1 LNRSLTQSTDKPQRL
16 LPWYLLVVL
25 YLMAS
30 LACVSQ
36 PGPAGDVAASAMA
49 DAAAPVAV
57 APDSIAMYR
66 AAPATISAKP
76 PLAEPDVRS
85 PLPAPPVH
93 PAKPSVDITVLSSSP
108 VITFAPVRLP
118 EPIAPAPVASAK
130 PPVAAVAKPVA
141 ASPAT
146 VAATATQAAKP
157 GATVSGSTA
166 SSPAAQPKPAAATG
180 TAPAPAAAKPESSQT
195 AVLPATPASSA
206 RVEAA
211 SRPVAE
217 TKLETSRG
225 ERFELR
231 FPGSGWIYLGDE
243 LGREG
248 LRYETR
254 RFEDNAAIFAMN
266 PEQVGEYLLRFQRQ
280 NPVDRST
287 EVSLV
292 RVTVADK
299 PASSAAVQP
308 SPMAAGTVPDSYA
321 TPGATIQPAAASVAA
336 PTTPSS
342 GTAVPAPASA
352 SQPPLAAT
360 PATQTAAQPALS
372 PGIDLLSITDPVEL
386 IRRARDE
393 LDAKRTQSAL
403 DALDRYLALYPY
415 GSDEVYFLYGLAY
428 EQDTPFRNIKKSYDA
443 YRRVRDEYPR
453 SARWKDAADRIAYLE
468 KHYFGLR

>member
-1 LNRSLTQSTDKPQRL
+1 MNRFSKQSTKPQRL
-16 LPWYLLVVL
+16 LTWHMLVVCWVL
-25 YLMAS
+25 VS
-30 LACVSQ
+30 LSCVTQ
-36 PGPAGDVAASAMA
+36 PEPAGEPT
-49 DAAAPVAV
+49 AAATAAATAEAAAVAV
-57 APDSIAMYR
+57 APDAIALFR
-66 AAPATISAKP
+66 SVPAAGSLKT

-85 PLPAPPVH
+85 PLPATPAN
-93 PAKPSVDITVLSSSP
+93 PAKAAIDITVLSSSP

-118 EPIAPAPVASAK
+118 EPAAPAPVAPART
-130 PPVAAVAKPVA
+130 PAPVAAKPVA
-141 ASPAT
+141 AAPAAVAVPAAPVAKAGAASSGGTATVPAT
-146 VAATATQAAKP
+146 QT
-157 GATVSGSTA
+157 
-166 SSPAAQPKPAAATG
+166 KPAAAAAQAAAQAPTG
-180 TAPAPAAAKPESSQT
+180 AKPEPSQSP
-195 AVLPATPASSA
+195 VLPATPASSA
-206 RVEAA
+206 RVESA

-217 TKLETSRG
+217 TKLATTRG

-266 PEQVGEYLLRFQRQ
+266 PEQAGEYLLRFQRQ

-299 PASSAAVQP
+299 PAPAAAVLP
-308 SPMAAGTVPDSYA
+308 GPVADGTAPDSYA
-321 TPGATIQPAAASVAA
+321 TPGPASTSPALPALAPTGQPALA
-336 PTTPSS
+336 P
-342 GTAVPAPASA
+342 
-352 SQPPLAAT
+352 
-360 PATQTAAQPALS
+360 AAQPATQAAAQPTAS
-372 PGIDLLSITDPVEL
+372 PGIDVSSMTDPAEL
-386 IRRARDE
+386 IKRARDE

-468 KHYFGLR
+468 KHYLGLR

>member
-1 LNRSLTQSTDKPQRL
+1 LNRFLTRSTDKPQRL
-16 LPWYLLVVL
+16 LLSYLLVACCV
-25 YLMAS
+25 MVS
-30 LACVSQ
+30 LSCVSQ
-36 PGPAGDVAASAMA
+36 PKPAGDSAVASSA

-57 APDSIAMYR
+57 APDSIAMFR
-66 AAPATISAKP
+66 AAQATVSAKL

-85 PLPAPPVH
+85 PLPAAPIKT
-93 PAKPSVDITVLSSSP
+93 AKPSVDITVLSSSP
-108 VITFAPVRLP
+108 VISFAPVRLP

-130 PPVAAVAKPVA
+130 PPVAA
-141 ASPAT
+141 SSAT
-146 VAATATQAAKP
+146 VAATATEAAKP
-157 GATVSGSTA
+157 SATVSGSTA
-166 SSPAAQPKPAAATG
+166 SSPVAQTKPTAT
-180 TAPAPAAAKPESSQT
+180 TATTQAPAVAKPESSQP

-206 RVEAA
+206 RVEVA

-217 TKLETSRG
+217 TKLATSRG

-299 PASSAAVQP
+299 PASSAVQP
-308 SPMAAGTVPDSYA
+308 SPAVAGTAPDSYA
-321 TPGATIQPAAASVAA
+321 TPGATVPPAATGTVAS
-336 PTTPSS
+336 TLSTS
-342 GTAVPAPASA
+342 GNATSGPASA
-352 SQPPLAAT
+352 TQAPPVAT
-360 PATQTAAQPALS
+360 PATQPATQAAAQLATS
-372 PGIDLLSITDPVEL
+372 PSIDLLSITDPVEL
-386 IRRARDE
+386 MKRAREE

-415 GSDEVYFLYGLAY
+415 GSDEVYYLYGLAY

-453 SARWKDAADRIAYLE
+453 SARWKDAAERIAYLE

>member
-1 LNRSLTQSTDKPQRL
+1 LNRFLTRSTDKPQRL
-16 LPWYLLVVL
+16 LPSYLLVACC
-25 YLMAS
+25 LMVS
-30 LACVSQ
+30 LSCVSQ
-36 PGPAGDVAASAMA
+36 PKPAGNSAAASSA
-49 DAAAPVAV
+49 DAAASVAV
-57 APDSIAMYR
+57 APDSIAMFR

-76 PLAEPDVRS
+76 PLAEPDVRP
-85 PLPAPPVH
+85 PLPSPPIH
-93 PAKPSVDITVLSSSP
+93 LAKPSVDITVLSSSP

-118 EPIAPAPVASAK
+118 EPVAPAPTASTK

-157 GATVSGSTA
+157 SATVSGSTA

-180 TAPAPAAAKPESSQT
+180 TAPTPAAAKPESSQT

-243 LGREG
+243 RGREG

-299 PASSAAVQP
+299 PAASTVVQP
-308 SPMAAGTVPDSYA
+308 SPAVAGTAPDSYA
-321 TPGATIQPAAASVAA
+321 TSGAPVPPAATGTVAS
-336 PTTPSS
+336 TLSTS
-342 GTAVPAPASA
+342 GSATSGPASTTQA
-352 SQPPLAAT
+352 LPVAT
-360 PATQTAAQPALS
+360 PATQAAAQPAAS
-372 PGIDLLSITDPVEL
+372 PGIDLISITDPVEL
-386 IRRARDE
+386 TKRARDE